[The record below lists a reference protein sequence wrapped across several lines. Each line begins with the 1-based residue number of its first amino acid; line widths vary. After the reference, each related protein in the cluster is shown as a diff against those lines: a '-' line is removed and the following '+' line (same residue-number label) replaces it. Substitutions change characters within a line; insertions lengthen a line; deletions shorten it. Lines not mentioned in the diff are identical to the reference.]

1 MRSRTRFILSAL
13 IVLALAFG
21 FAPGVAWAE
30 DNEVEEAAE
39 ELEENV
45 EHSEELLK
53 KTYDEDRAEGEG
65 RVEAAGNAYEAVLEA
80 GREKTDK

>member
-1 MRSRTRFILSAL
+1 MRSRTEFTRCVSIVV
-13 IVLALAFG
+13 VLALG
-21 FAPGVAWAE
+21 IAPGIAWSE

-53 KTYDEDRAEGEG
+53 KTYEEDRAEGEG

-80 GREKTDK
+80 GREQADK